1 MSAPKPRHLKERT
14 EQQILVL
21 TVTTP
26 QLRGDE
32 LADELGAEILDAVA
46 RHGANHVVVD
56 LAAVEYLSS
65 VVFRPLLQL
74 HAKIKEV
81 HGRIVLCSMSEVV
94 AEVLQLTRMVSTSG
108 SHAAPFEQQPD
119 VPAAIASLTKPPKP
133 DGPA

>member
-1 MSAPKPRHLKERT
+1 MSAPKARHLKERT

-32 LADELGAEILDAVA
+32 LADELAAELLDAVA
-46 RHGANHVVVD
+46 RHGAARVVLD
-56 LAAVEYLSS
+56 LAAVQYLSS

-81 HGRIVLCSMSEVV
+81 RGRVVLCSMSEVV

-108 SHAAPFEQQPD
+108 SHTAPFEQQPD
-119 VPAAIASLTKPPKP
+119 VPAAIASLLKPQKQE
-133 DGPA
+133 GPA